1 MESFGLAAPIPR
13 SLSDWFLHFRLETG
27 RAQCLWAQSE
37 AVVGPT
43 TFTHRGP
50 HTCEIPITC
59 SEDPIGFGV
68 AGFGLMDSYA
78 HTHQN
83 FNQILPHLEAS
94 LLFVLTCYRF
104 VWAYRFPS
112 NSRNY
117 YAIALFTLIVSHVL
131 HMQIN
136 CISSIQT
143 AMARVLSKLI
153 YLKIQPLPSTINPHE
168 AAFSQHSR
176 SICVPQRR
184 NIGYRGY
191 WALAL
196 SLN

>member
-27 RAQCLWAQSE
+27 RAKCLWAQSE

-68 AGFGLMDSYA
+68 AGFGFMDSYA

-83 FNQILPHLEAS
+83 FNQILPHLEAIVLS
-94 LLFVLTCYRF
+94 VLTCYRF
-104 VWAYRFPS
+104 VEAYRFPLKQQKS
-112 NSRNY
+112 LRHRFVYSYRFPCS
-117 YAIALFTLIVSHVL
+117 AHADKL
-131 HMQIN
+131 HQFYTKPN
-136 CISSIQT
+136 DPGDVQAHIS
-143 AMARVLSKLI
+143 
-153 YLKIQPLPSTINPHE
+153 
-168 AAFSQHSR
+168 
-176 SICVPQRR
+176 
-184 NIGYRGY
+184 
-191 WALAL
+191 
-196 SLN
+196 